1 MKLTR
6 TGSFAHVLLLALACT
21 AALLLSGCG
30 VSDATVSTP
39 APTANPTAE
48 PFIADM
54 EAATEMLWQKKG
66 VPGGSNQ
73 YTVLDYAVSEDG
85 FVRGVI
91 LYRDA
96 ARLNEGNLVVYTET
110 SATEISYGEADDVY
124 RYTDKCSLEIRN
136 GDTVSYYVEDYNT
149 GEVINFAVKCSMLE
163 DGTKHFE
170 TVAGTQ

>member
-1 MKLTR
+1 
-6 TGSFAHVLLLALACT
+6 
-21 AALLLSGCG
+21 
-30 VSDATVSTP
+30 
-39 APTANPTAE
+39 
-48 PFIADM
+48 
-54 EAATEMLWQKKG
+54 MLWQKKG

-136 GDTVSYYVEDYNT
+136 GDTVSYYVEDYST
-149 GEVINFAVKCSMLE
+149 GEVINYAVKCSMLE

-170 TVAGTQ
+170 TVAGPQ

>member
-6 TGSFAHVLLLALACT
+6 TGSFAYVLLLALACT

-30 VSDATVSTP
+30 VSDATGSTP

-110 SATEISYGEADDVY
+110 SATEISYGDADDVY

-136 GDTVSYYVEDYNT
+136 GDTVSYYVEDYST
-149 GEVINFAVKCSMLE
+149 GEVINYAVKCSMLE

-170 TVAGTQ
+170 TVAGPQ

>member
-1 MKLTR
+1 MTE
-6 TGSFAHVLLLALACT
+6 
-21 AALLLSGCG
+21 LSGLPGSEGYGDCDDAG
-30 VSDATVSTP
+30 VWGAFFGQDQRKPPRRFAGGSTP
-39 APTANPTAE
+39 RTPSGV
-48 PFIADM
+48 
-54 EAATEMLWQKKG
+54 ATEMLWQKKG

-136 GDTVSYYVEDYNT
+136 GDTVSYYVEDYST
-149 GEVINFAVKCSMLE
+149 GEVINYAVKCSILE

-170 TVAGTQ
+170 TVAGPQ